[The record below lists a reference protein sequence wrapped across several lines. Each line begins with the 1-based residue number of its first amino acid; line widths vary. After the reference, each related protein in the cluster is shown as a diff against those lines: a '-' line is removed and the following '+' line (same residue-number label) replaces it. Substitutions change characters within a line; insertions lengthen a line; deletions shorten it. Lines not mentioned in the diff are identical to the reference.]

1 MTSLTAIFGPITE
14 KPAENERASA
24 KLLDLYWNRAELKKG
39 FAELRNEKFRLQE
52 RIKVQQGETARVQ
65 QKLDNLEQLL
75 RDPQWVYNIVAYFQ
89 LSALY
94 ENCSQKL
101 STFAERLKQQKE
113 QHAHKQLI
121 DEFNARRQIE
131 RRNVEQK
138 VGVQRQRLKTLEGK
152 LQAERETLAALGILQ
167 KLFRGRRLSRQM
179 DKIAGNIQE
188 ARADEQSL
196 LRKIKEIDDRPLPET
211 QGLDIAT
218 KRTIN
223 FMILAYAQDLY
234 LQLRQAGLV
243 DKVQEAGKKSVGAVN
258 YLSLIHI

>member
-1 MTSLTAIFGPITE
+1 M
-14 KPAENERASA
+14 
-24 KLLDLYWNRAELKKG
+24 
-39 FAELRNEKFRLQE
+39 
-52 RIKVQQGETARVQ
+52 
-65 QKLDNLEQLL
+65 
-75 RDPQWVYNIVAYFQ
+75 
-89 LSALY
+89 
-94 ENCSQKL
+94 
-101 STFAERLKQQKE
+101 
-113 QHAHKQLI
+113 I

-258 YLSLIHI
+258 YGDKKSCDRLVEKAAACLGTLPNIADRAGILQQRARLIAEKGVFSSAEDAVPVSISVATVYEIKEDGTVTESDCNLLGHDYWGLALAVSR